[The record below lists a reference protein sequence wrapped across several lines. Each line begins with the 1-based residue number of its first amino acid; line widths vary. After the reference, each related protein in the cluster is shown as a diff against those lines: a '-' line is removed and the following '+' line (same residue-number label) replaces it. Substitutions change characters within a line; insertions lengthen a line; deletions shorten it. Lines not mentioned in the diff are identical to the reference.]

1 MFNLFEHKM
10 KNFFASPGLRSLQS
24 LRWLRLLYSALL
36 LLATLFAAT
45 VTTTARAD
53 DFLDP
58 EVAFKFSAKMID
70 AKTAEVTYTIA
81 DGYYMYREHFKFRA
95 EGAKLGAP
103 VYPAGQIHFDE
114 TFQKNVETYHHA
126 VSVKL
131 PVQANGTFTLISVG
145 QGCAEKGLCYPPQE
159 SKIQLTP
166 PAASAPAG
174 GSSNPKPGSGDGIAK
189 PVAAAAPSITTTTNA
204 AATNATVTNA
214 TVTPPA
220 ASAVSVAPSGAA
232 IVTVPPVNTAEV
244 RTLPPANAAPAPV
257 AATQT
262 DADTGVFASAI
273 RGGNLLVILPLFF
286 LAGLGLSLTPCVL
299 PMVPILSSIIVGEGA
314 GVTRSR
320 GFALSVIYSFGMAIF
335 YTVIGVVAGML
346 GQGLAAS
353 FQNPIV
359 LSGFALLMAVLS
371 LSMFDVYQLQMPA
384 AIQQKM
390 MDASGKQSAGKFAGV
405 FVMGALSGLIVGP
418 CVAAPLIGALIVI
431 SETHNAFLGGCA
443 LFTMAAGMSVPLLLV
458 GFSAGWLLPRAG
470 VWMQT
475 VKYFFGVLL
484 LGVAIWMVSPVIPVR
499 VQMLAWMALG
509 IGYGVFLIARKQSG
523 KPSAVFGT
531 LFVIAGLIQL
541 AGAVT
546 NAPDVFSPLATLSG
560 KAEAKTTFVRVK
572 SVAELDAALA
582 NTSGKTAMLDFYAD
596 WCVSCKEMEKLTFTD
611 PRIKSK
617 FSDMVLLQVDVTANN
632 DDDKALLKRF
642 NLFGPPGIIFFDKS
656 GHEINGGRVIGY
668 QNADKF
674 GSSMLRIFQSNAS

>member
-1 MFNLFEHKM
+1 MFNLFEQKM
-10 KNFFASPGLRSLQS
+10 KKFFVSPGLRSL
-24 LRWLRLLYSALL
+24 YAAML
-36 LLATLFAAT
+36 LLAALLASTVAT
-45 VTTTARAD
+45 TVARAD

-81 DGYYMYREHFKFRA
+81 DGYYMYREHFKFSA
-95 EGAKLGAP
+95 QGAKLGTP

-114 TFQKNVETYHHA
+114 TFQKNVETYHHS

-131 PVQANGTFTLISVG
+131 PVQANGTFTLVSVG

-166 PAASAPAG
+166 PASSAAG
-174 GSSNPKPGSGDGIAK
+174 GASSPKSGSGDGVAK
-189 PVAAAAPSITTTTNA
+189 PSAADKEAVDNATAKSANNVAAAPVA
-204 AATNATVTNA
+204 
-214 TVTPPA
+214 
-220 ASAVSVAPSGAA
+220 SVAPSGAT
-232 IVTVPPVNTAEV
+232 IVTVPATDTAEM
-244 RTLPPANAAPAPV
+244 RTLPPANAAPV
-257 AATQT
+257 AAPAAPQT

-273 RGGNLLVILPLFF
+273 RSGNLLVILPLFF

-299 PMVPILSSIIVGEGA
+299 PMVPILSSIIVGEGV
-314 GVTRSR
+314 GVTRAR
-320 GFALSVIYSFGMAIF
+320 GFALSVIYSLGMAIF
-335 YTVIGVVAGML
+335 YTIVGVIAGLL

-353 FQNPIV
+353 FQNPAV
-359 LSGFALLMAVLS
+359 LAGFALLMAVLS

-384 AIQQKM
+384 FVQEKM
-390 MDASGKQSAGKFAGV
+390 MSASGKQSAGKFVGV

-431 SETHNAFLGGCA
+431 SETHNAALGGLA
-443 LFTMAAGMSVPLLLV
+443 LFTMAVGMSVPLLLV
-458 GFSAGWLLPRAG
+458 GISAGWLLPRAG
-470 VWMQT
+470 VWMQS

-484 LGVAIWMVSPVIPVR
+484 LGVAIWMVSPVLAPR
-499 VQMLAWMALG
+499 VQMLLWTALG
-509 IGYGVFLIARKQSG
+509 LGYGGYLIAGKQGG

-531 LFVIAGLIQL
+531 LFAIFGLL
-541 AGAVT
+541 ELTGAIT
-546 NAPDVFSPLATLSG
+546 KAPDVFSPLAAISG
-560 KAEAKTTFVRVK
+560 KAEAKTNFVRVK

-611 PRIKSK
+611 SRIKSQ

-656 GHEINGGRVIGY
+656 GHEISGGRVIGY
-668 QNADKF
+668 QDPEKF
-674 GSSMLRIFQSNAS
+674 GSSIKRILPPNAG

>member
-1 MFNLFEHKM
+1 
-10 KNFFASPGLRSLQS
+10 
-24 LRWLRLLYSALL
+24 
-36 LLATLFAAT
+36 
-45 VTTTARAD
+45 
-53 DFLDP
+53 
-58 EVAFKFSAKMID
+58 
-70 AKTAEVTYTIA
+70 
-81 DGYYMYREHFKFRA
+81 
-95 EGAKLGAP
+95 
-103 VYPAGQIHFDE
+103 
-114 TFQKNVETYHHA
+114 
-126 VSVKL
+126 
-131 PVQANGTFTLISVG
+131 
-145 QGCAEKGLCYPPQE
+145 
-159 SKIQLTP
+159 
-166 PAASAPAG
+166 
-174 GSSNPKPGSGDGIAK
+174 
-189 PVAAAAPSITTTTNA
+189 
-204 AATNATVTNA
+204 
-214 TVTPPA
+214 
-220 ASAVSVAPSGAA
+220 
-232 IVTVPPVNTAEV
+232 VTVPSTSTAEV
-244 RTLPPANAAPAPV
+244 RALPPANAAPAPTP
-257 AATQT
+257 AAAQT

-299 PMVPILSSIIVGEGA
+299 PMVPILSSIIVGEGTT
-314 GVTRSR
+314 VTRGR
-320 GFALSVIYSFGMAIF
+320 GFALSVIYSLGMAIF
-335 YTVIGVVAGML
+335 YTVVGVIAGML
-346 GQGLAAS
+346 GQGLSAS
-353 FQNPIV
+353 FQNPLV
-359 LSGFALLMAVLS
+359 LAGFGLLMAVLS

-390 MDASGKQSAGKFAGV
+390 MDASGKQSAGKFIGV

-431 SETHNAFLGGCA
+431 GETHSAVLGGCA
-443 LFTMAAGMSVPLLLV
+443 LFTMAVGMSVPLLLV
-458 GFSAGWLLPRAG
+458 GVSAGWLLPRAG

-484 LGVAIWMVSPVIPVR
+484 LGVAIWMVSPVLPVR

-541 AGAVT
+541 TGVVT
-546 NAPDVFSPLATLSG
+546 NAPDVFSPLAALSG

-611 PRIKSK
+611 PSIKSK
-617 FSDMVLLQVDVTANN
+617 FSDMVLLQVDVTANS

-668 QNADKF
+668 QDANKF
-674 GSSMLRIFQSNAS
+674 GSSIARIFQPNAG